1 MKFEKVYHRDKAEVR
16 QRSYKNLTAED
27 AEDARDKRQVK
38 KTLVDN
44 YLHSSLVCPQ
54 RPLRLSFHSVL
65 CFLCLASALSLW

>member
-1 MKFEKVYHRDKAEVR
+1 MKLEEVHHRDKAEVR
-16 QRSYKNLTAED
+16 QRSYKHLT

-44 YLHSSLVCPQ
+44 YLHSSLMCPQ